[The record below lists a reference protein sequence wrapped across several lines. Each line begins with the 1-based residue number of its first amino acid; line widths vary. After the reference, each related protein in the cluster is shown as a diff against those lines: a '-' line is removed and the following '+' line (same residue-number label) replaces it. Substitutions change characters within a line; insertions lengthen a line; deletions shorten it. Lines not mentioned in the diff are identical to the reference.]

1 MKITKIKK
9 QNIATTIK
17 QNHIICPLNNYKTI
31 ENNKKN
37 SINLPSSK
45 TLNNKRR
52 SISVAEKNILNETK
66 TKNNFSFDNSLELD
80 YLNFSKIDLFKL
92 NESFEEDIFTPNN
105 NKRKNRIVE
114 DRYQNS
120 DSTMN
125 GNSTIIKNEKNIFDN
140 QTLIT
145 NEKDYIINTPSTMCN
160 YYDQSTNKKDK
171 INNNLSEKYNNIN
184 DEIKKNL
191 AQYYNKNSEQKENYD
206 PNNTKKKNEQEFSV
220 KCPNVKLNNEKPTTK
235 YLTPNI
241 KTNSII
247 INNNKTNK
255 NKEIKTTNSQNKVNK
270 IIDKNINEL
279 NVNKKYSKSNE
290 KIQSKNINK
299 SSLKD
304 TKDEIKQNNISN
316 FDKIS
321 VNSNKG
327 KTKKQK
333 PLNLCYNQKK
343 YDSYFI
349 TPRSINKKDVK
360 HLSSTKCTK
369 ININTGNIIR
379 NKSFNTNKNNKDNN
393 IKNNLIYMNNN
404 ETKNPDNNPNYK
416 IMKELINDFEINTKN
431 INKTTPKNN
440 IKNRKEINSSKKDI
454 IKVNLKNNTKSSSNL
469 AKTQKNFFIKNKNQF
484 FYPFNHNTNY
494 QNSKLKSEIKQ
505 PFNIYKNIKIK
516 DGKNSMFSPMTK
528 NNPSSINYEEQKI
541 LTEQNF
547 FSHKM
552 DEATPKNYKIQKF
565 ESVPFTAMVKK
576 IFIGSSKKDNLI
588 KFDSSMKKKQN
599 QKTKT
604 EQMKCIFKPKTQ
616 SDLKNY
622 DKLFGLGGGDYG
634 NDKHVKQK
642 LLDRMNKAT
651 NNWHY
656 IFMGNKNKKIL
667 DDGISNIKNYNR
679 DKEHIDYFNKNEN
692 IISDGSEIEDEY

>member
-1 MKITKIKK
+1 MKKTKIKK

-125 GNSTIIKNEKNIFDN
+125 GNSTIIKNENNIFDN

-171 INNNLSEKYNNIN
+171 INNNLSEKYNIIN

-191 AQYYNKNSEQKENYD
+191 AQYYIKNSEQKENYD
-206 PNNTKKKNEQEFSV
+206 PNNTKKKNEQEFSI

-255 NKEIKTTNSQNKVNK
+255 NKEIKSTNSQNKVNK
-270 IIDKNINEL
+270 ITDKNINEL

-304 TKDEIKQNNISN
+304 AKDEIKQNNISN
-316 FDKIS
+316 IDKIS

-343 YDSYFI
+343 YDAYFI
-349 TPRSINKKDVK
+349 TPRSINKKEVK

-369 ININTGNIIR
+369 IDINTGNIIR
-379 NKSFNTNKNNKDNN
+379 NKSFNTNKTNKDNK

-404 ETKNPDNNPNYK
+404 ETKNPDNNSNYK

-431 INKTTPKNN
+431 LNKTTPKNN
-440 IKNRKEINSSKKDI
+440 IKNRKEINSSKNDF
-454 IKVNLKNNTKSSSNL
+454 IKVNLKNNTKSSTNL

-484 FYPFNHNTNY
+484 FYPFNQNTNY
-494 QNSKLKSEIKQ
+494 QNHKMKSEIKQ

-552 DEATPKNYKIQKF
+552 DETTPKNYKIQKF

-576 IFIGSSKKDNLI
+576 IFVGSSKKDNLI

-692 IISDGSEIEDEY
+692 IISDGSEKEDEY

>member
-160 YYDQSTNKKDK
+160 YYDQSTNKKNK

-692 IISDGSEIEDEY
+692 IISDGSEKEDEY